1 MEDKII
7 LLPFDEALSRYKQT
21 SGLNCHSI
29 LGLSRYDWNE
39 IYEYCLF
46 NRAKLFDICSS
57 SLQFDFGYYLYWV
70 PYYCI
75 DFEKSDIKSDRTI
88 FLLSNLTG

>member
-7 LLPFDEALSRYKQT
+7 LLPFDEALSRYKQM
-21 SGLNCHSI
+21 SGLDCRSI
-29 LGLSRYDWNE
+29 LGLNRYDWNE

-46 NRAKLFDICSS
+46 NRAKLLDVSASI
-57 SLQFDFGYYLYWV
+57 LQFDFGYYLYWV

-75 DFEKSDIKSDRTI
+75 DFKNSYIKSDRLI
-88 FLLSNLTG
+88 FLLLNLTK

>member
-7 LLPFDEALSRYKQT
+7 LLPFDEALSRYKQM
-21 SGLNCHSI
+21 SGLDCRSI
-29 LGLSRYDWNE
+29 LGLNKHDWNK

-46 NRAKLFDICSS
+46 NRARLLDVSTS
-57 SLQFDFGYYLYWV
+57 SLRFDFGYYLYWV

-75 DFEKSDIKSDRTI
+75 DFEKSYIKSDRLI
-88 FLLSNLTG
+88 FLLSNFTG